1 MAATVLDVD
10 VAKSTAIDLVDA
22 ASAEFQEV
30 NRAIWTYAE
39 PSLLEFKSAEL
50 LAALLERNGFSVQ
63 RGVAGMPTA
72 FIATWGRGQPVV
84 GVMAEYDA
92 LPGLSQAAQAERS
105 EIVPGGYGHGCGHS
119 VFGTASVYAA
129 IAAKTAAERAG
140 IEGQIRCYGCPA
152 EEILVGKVFMVRDGC
167 FDGADAILAWH
178 PSDQTGADFIS
189 TKAMVS
195 VRFTFHGR
203 ASHAAADP
211 FRGRSAL
218 DAVELMSVG
227 VNYMR
232 EHIKEDARIHY
243 VITDGGVQPNVV
255 PPRASVWYYV
265 RADAHT
271 DVETYLAW
279 VTQIADGAAMMTQTR
294 VERSID
300 TDGHEQIP
308 CRVLA
313 EAMDRNLQRVG
324 PPRFDDD
331 DRAFAARLRE
341 TIVDA
346 PPGPPL
352 STTIETIPVTPKLV
366 PGSSDVGDVSW
377 FTPVGHLRAATQA
390 LGAPGHSWQITACAG
405 GPIGEKGG
413 VVAAKALAC
422 TLLDL
427 LTSSELRREA
437 RSDWQQRRGDGPY
450 VSLLT
455 EGQLPPFPKTT
466 EFRGTGG
473 N

>member
-1 MAATVLDVD
+1 MPATVLDLDLV
-10 VAKSTAIDLVDA
+10 KSTAIELVDA
-22 ASAEFQEV
+22 AEPEFRDV
-30 NRAIWTYAE
+30 NRAIWSYAE
-39 PSLLEFKSAEL
+39 PSLLEYKSAEL
-50 LAALLERNGFSVQ
+50 LASLLERNGFSVE

-72 FIATWGRGQPVV
+72 FVATWGHGEPVI

-105 EIVPGGYGHGCGHS
+105 ELVPDGYGHGCGHS

-129 IAAKTAAERAG
+129 IAAKNAAEQAG
-140 IEGQIRCYGCPA
+140 IAGQIRCYGCPA

-167 FDGADAILAWH
+167 FGGADAVLAWH

-203 ASHAAADP
+203 ASHASADP
-211 FRGRSAL
+211 HRGRSAL

-227 VNYMR
+227 VNFMR
-232 EHIKEDARIHY
+232 EHVKEDARIHY

-265 RADAHT
+265 RADVHT

-279 VTQIADGAAMMTQTR
+279 VTEIAEGAALMTQTR
-294 VERSID
+294 VERTID

-313 EAMDRNLQRVG
+313 DAIDRNLQLVG
-324 PPRFDDD
+324 PPPFDDD
-331 DRAFAARLRE
+331 DRAFATRLRE
-341 TIVDA
+341 TIADA
-346 PPGPPL
+346 PAGPPL
-352 STTIETIPVTPKLV
+352 STTIDPIPAEPKLI

-377 FTPVGHLRAATQA
+377 FAPVGHLRAATQA
-390 LGAPGHSWQITACAG
+390 MGAPGHSWQITACAG

-413 VVAAKALAC
+413 AVAAKALAC
-422 TLLDL
+422 TILDL

-437 RSDWQQRRGDGPY
+437 RSDWQQRRGEGPY
-450 VSLLT
+450 VSLLA
-455 EGQLPPFPKTT
+455 EGQLPPFPKST
-466 EFRGTGG
+466 
-473 N
+473 